1 LATKLRVITHPS
13 QEHQLQHV
21 RKIDPNID
29 AAFRIPGEKQLW
41 LDAGNWWE
49 QALSYLARQIT
60 HEPSDL
66 RSHVQR
72 IYLHIHLS
80 DAAGV
85 TGALLDLYIALGEK
99 GQPLRTRMFIFAAH
113 LLKPR
118 WIEYFI
124 RHQDAGVLSSDIT
137 PPVHTS
143 MLTLGLSGTSQVI
156 SLEKGQQLL
165 TEISPSLTIVSAARN
180 PRG

>member
-1 LATKLRVITHPS
+1 MHLITHPG

-21 RKIDPNID
+21 RMIDPDID
-29 AAFRIPGEKQLW
+29 AAFRIPGAKQLW
-41 LDAGNWWE
+41 LNAGNWWE

-80 DAAGV
+80 DEAGV

-124 RHQDAGVLSSDIT
+124 RHQDTGVLSSDIT

-143 MLTLGLSGTSQVI
+143 MLTLGLSGTPQVVNK
-156 SLEKGQQLL
+156 ENEQQLL
-165 TEISPSLTIVSAARN
+165 TEIPPSLTIVSAARD